1 MNKYDLTS
9 SQIYE
14 KECAKFGF
22 WRGMKIA
29 AVVWLTIILA
39 SSVSYLLGSIL

>member
-1 MNKYDLTS
+1 MNNHDLTS

-14 KECAKFGF
+14 KECAKFSF

-29 AVVWLTIILA
+29 AIVWLTIIFA
-39 SSVSYLLGSIL
+39 SSISYLLGSVL